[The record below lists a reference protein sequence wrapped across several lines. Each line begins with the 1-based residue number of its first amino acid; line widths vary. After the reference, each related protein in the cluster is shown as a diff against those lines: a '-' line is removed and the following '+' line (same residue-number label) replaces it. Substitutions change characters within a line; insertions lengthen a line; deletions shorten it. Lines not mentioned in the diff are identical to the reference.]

1 MLVFQVNR
9 PCTLSTTCL
18 TFLRFNLRVS
28 LSLSHPHIDIFLT
41 TIGNIFRYSFTLFV
55 LYFMFVLQIIGG
67 FPFTTDIALITG
79 TDLESFRE
87 EERVTMLTGFTTHF
101 FTVCK
106 L

>member
-1 MLVFQVNR
+1 
-9 PCTLSTTCL
+9 
-18 TFLRFNLRVS
+18 
-28 LSLSHPHIDIFLT
+28 
-41 TIGNIFRYSFTLFV
+41 
-55 LYFMFVLQIIGG
+55 MFVLQIIGG